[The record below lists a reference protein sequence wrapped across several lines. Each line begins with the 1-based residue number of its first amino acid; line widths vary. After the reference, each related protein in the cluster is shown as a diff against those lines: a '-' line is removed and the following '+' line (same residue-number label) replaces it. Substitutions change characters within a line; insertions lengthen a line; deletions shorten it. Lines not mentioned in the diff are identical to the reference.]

1 MPATVAFTEAGGG
14 AIDRPEPEAL
24 VARAALG
31 DGEAFGDLFGAYAG
45 PVTRLC
51 RRMLGSDEDAKDA
64 RSEVFLRA
72 REALAG
78 YDPRRSFRSW
88 LLAIAA
94 HHCID
99 QLRRRAVE
107 GRLFDAADLAE
118 DTLPSAAPSPLG
130 SALAR
135 ERRDQLLA
143 ALDALAAAPPRAA
156 GAALLRGAAL
166 RRDGGAARRARS
178 RRRRAPVPREAAPA
192 RGAVRRRTRM
202 SCPPEWWVA
211 AYVDEGIEPAEV
223 RRLEAH
229 LVGCERCRGRVLALR
244 EEARALTALLA
255 EDRAAPRPALALAG
269 ATPARGMAYGLPV
282 AIAVTAARDRGRRR
296 P

>member
-1 MPATVAFTEAGGG
+1 MTATVAFAKAGGG
-14 AIDRPEPEAL
+14 AIDRQEPEAL

-31 DGEAFGDLFGAYAG
+31 DREAFADLFGAYAG
-45 PVTRLC
+45 PVTGLC

-94 HHCID
+94 HQCID
-99 QLRRRAVE
+99 QLRRRALE
-107 GRLFDAADLAE
+107 GRLFDAADLSE

-143 ALDALAAAPPRAA
+143 ALDALPPRH
-156 GAALLRGAAL
+156 
-166 RRDGGAARRARS
+166 
-178 RRRRAPVPREAAPA
+178 RAPLVLRYFAELPYDAIAELLGVRTRDVGVLLFRAKLRLREALS
-192 RGAVRRRTRM
+192 G
-202 SCPPEWWVA
+202 
-211 AYVDEGIEPAEV
+211 GG
-223 RRLEAH
+223 
-229 LVGCERCRGRVLALR
+229 VG
-244 EEARALTALLA
+244 
-255 EDRAAPRPALALAG
+255 
-269 ATPARGMAYGLPV
+269 
-282 AIAVTAARDRGRRR
+282 
-296 P
+296 